1 MKKFFESYAG
11 SRMQEIE
18 AKLARYETKYLQE
31 NPGVLRSLLAKTGLP
46 ASRMETLSNQLL
58 HARKMRDFIRELF
71 VLEKT
76 GGSLEHFIEKNA
88 DDLREVLTN
97 LPIRKREIPYHV
109 LMQGSPVS
117 FSSMPGLRQTLG
129 IVEESL
135 EARKIAVAAETIL
148 FEVARKNAYQKLG
161 LAPQVAVHSTYSVM
175 NEFIELS
182 RSELVRE
189 PNPKFSRKLSEFQ
202 AQVAGRVFEFQKQV
216 NPQAALPEGAELVR
230 ILFEPQNPTEKV
242 MAETLWNNTPTSKLF
257 KVEELEEPADFMV
270 RRLSKYDNLDT
281 FEKYLAALKIL
292 TITKRPSV
300 ILN

>member
-1 MKKFFESYAG
+1 
-11 SRMQEIE
+11 
-18 AKLARYETKYLQE
+18 
-31 NPGVLRSLLAKTGLP
+31 
-46 ASRMETLSNQLL
+46 
-58 HARKMRDFIRELF
+58 
-71 VLEKT
+71 
-76 GGSLEHFIEKNA
+76 
-88 DDLREVLTN
+88 
-97 LPIRKREIPYHV
+97 
-109 LMQGSPVS
+109 
-117 FSSMPGLRQTLG
+117 
-129 IVEESL
+129 
-135 EARKIAVAAETIL
+135 
-148 FEVARKNAYQKLG
+148 
-161 LAPQVAVHSTYSVM
+161 M

-202 AQVAGRVFEFQKQV
+202 AQVAGRVFEFQQQV